1 MNNDD
6 RCYCNFT
13 GNCPYCNENFFKEKY
28 GVIVTPAMAG
38 QENDP
43 ITVWNDFEL
52 RVYFENNPDTYYVIS
67 TNYKNNLNSSGRDG
81 YIHSVYKC
89 EEKGE
94 MPLGIFFTW
103 ETRAVTTDWRRRV
116 LFVLE
121 KYFDMEV

>member
-1 MNNDD
+1 MNNGD

-94 MPLGIFFTW
+94 MPLGIVFTW

>member
-28 GVIVTPAMAG
+28 GMIVTPAMTG
-38 QENDP
+38 QENST

-52 RVYFENNPDTYYVIS
+52 RAYFENDPDTYYVIS
-67 TNYKNNLNSSGRDG
+67 TIYKNNLNYSGREG
-81 YIHSVYKC
+81 HINRVYKC

-94 MPLGIFFTW
+94 MPLGIAFIW
-103 ETRAVTTDWRRRV
+103 ETHAVTTDWRRRV